1 MTTTTTTTTA
11 RTATRAGRLADEVAA
26 RDIDLFLVSALVDVR
41 YLTGYTGSNG
51 VAIVGPGPDGLR
63 LFLTDFRYVTQVQ
76 RQVGPEWDK
85 RLAAQ
90 DLVGPG
96 VAEHLPSRAGGALR
110 LGFDDAALSL
120 RQYERLREVL
130 ADRAELVPAGELVAG
145 LREVKDPGEVDR
157 IRAAA
162 HLADA
167 ALTEVLGRGLAG
179 RTERDVAV
187 DIEIELRRTGA
198 DSVSFQPIVAS
209 GANGALPH
217 AEPRDVA
224 IEPGALVTI
233 DWGARLEGYC
243 SDCTRT
249 FAVGEVGDDQREIYE
264 LVLRAQQAALAAVRP
279 GPTGREVDAV
289 ARDLIDEAGHAD
301 HFGHGLGHGVGLEI
315 HEAPRLSRQSEAR
328 LVAGNVVTVEPG
340 VYVPDRCGVRIEDL
354 VVVTDDGHEVLS
366 TLPKELQVVA

>member
-1 MTTTTTTTTA
+1 MTTTTTTA

-340 VYVPDRCGVRIEDL
+340 VYVPGRCGVRIEDL